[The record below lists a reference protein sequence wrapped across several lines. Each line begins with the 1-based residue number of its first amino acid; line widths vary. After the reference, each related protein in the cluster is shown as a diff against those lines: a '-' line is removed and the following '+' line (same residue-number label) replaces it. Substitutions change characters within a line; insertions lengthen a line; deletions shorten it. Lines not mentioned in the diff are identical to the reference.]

1 VNPAVRRPG
10 RPVGEAAAPRSYR
23 LRFPVVSVAINTIGM
38 MALPIRF
45 VGGVVVI
52 SARAIMSVST
62 IEPVSVLA

>member
-10 RPVGEAAAPRSYR
+10 RPVGEAAPRSYR

-62 IEPVSVLA
+62 IKPVSVLA